1 MNWNIKCFIF
11 YRPKIVFL
19 RDQHNL
25 LSHPAEGE
33 GSSAIG
39 KVGGKESASPC
50 DCTLSI
56 QWYWRIVRLFAI
68 VDFKSKILGKLTMPL
83 VFALMINALNLLTSF
98 PNLQVADRQQ
108 PQAYPGTLD
117 DLKFVWF
124 TRYLRV
130 LHLLQWKNNSNL
142 GVNQYNL
149 IWGQNSHKSTLSTD
163 RKVASSICNVS
174 TQRKVSNIG
183 LKVCNDQVCRLCR
196 ICML

>member
-1 MNWNIKCFIF
+1 MWGTVGSIWIDSNWNIKCFIF
-11 YRPKIVFL
+11 YRPKIVFFL

-130 LHLLQWKNNSNL
+130 LHLLQCKNNSNL

-149 IWGQNSHKSTLSTD
+149 PTRAHFPLIEK
-163 RKVASSICNVS
+163 
-174 TQRKVSNIG
+174 
-183 LKVCNDQVCRLCR
+183 
-196 ICML
+196 